1 MKRHVPRLLLALA
14 ALCTLAFTAGCA
26 GFAEGLSQVA
36 NEMERQQQQQ
46 QQSPYADPYYHSP
59 ANASAPGIK

>member
-14 ALCTLAFTAGCA
+14 ALSTLAFTAGCA

-36 NEMERQQQQQ
+36 NEMERQQQQ
-46 QQSPYADPYYHSP
+46 SPYADPYYHSP

>member
-1 MKRHVPRLLLALA
+1 MKRHLPRLLLVLASLGALA
-14 ALCTLAFTAGCA
+14 LTAGCA

-36 NEMERQQQQQ
+36 NEMERQQQQ
-46 QQSPYADPYYHSP
+46 SPYGDPYYHQP